1 MPLHNTVP
9 ETIKNSHTQCTIS
22 CFTFYQFPL
31 FTPRLKGVNLTRH
44 EIFKGRDL
52 LIHDCIRG
60 RAHARC
66 LLDGQTRPVEHG
78 ACHHPS
84 PDQRESVAAALTQQP
99 CPRPKPIQGHQRQSF
114 TSQQSLTGLKEQILD

>member
-1 MPLHNTVP
+1 MPLHNRVP
-9 ETIKNSHTQCTIS
+9 ETIKNSHALCTIS

-60 RAHARC
+60 RGHARC
-66 LLDGQTRPVEHG
+66 LLDEQTGPVEHS
-78 ACHHPS
+78 ACCHPS
-84 PDQRESVAAALTQQP
+84 PGQRESVAAAPAQQP
-99 CPRPKPIQGHQRQSF
+99 RPRPKPIRGIRGKASHLS
-114 TSQQSLTGLKEQILD
+114 KV